1 MEEKALPHCT
11 LGRAGG
17 RSLMPRWAFIAPGCT
32 EQLKLPPLLQRCLP
46 EPRQPSEALRL
57 PCSTDCVLLRKA
69 KEKFPKRKVHPE
81 PLSLAAEFLGW
92 RILELFTFLT
102 PLR

>member
-1 MEEKALPHCT
+1 M
-11 LGRAGG
+11 
-17 RSLMPRWAFIAPGCT
+17 
-32 EQLKLPPLLQRCLP
+32 P

-69 KEKFPKRKVHPE
+69 MVAKEKFPKRKVHPE
-81 PLSLAAEFLGW
+81 SLSLAAEFLGW